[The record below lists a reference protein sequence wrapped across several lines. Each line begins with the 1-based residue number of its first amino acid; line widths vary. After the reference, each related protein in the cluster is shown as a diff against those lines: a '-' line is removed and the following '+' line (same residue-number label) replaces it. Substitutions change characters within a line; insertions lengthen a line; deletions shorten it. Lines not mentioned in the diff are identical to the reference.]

1 MFYVDKIGSHD
12 DILVIFIEHN
22 LIDILIKLH
31 FRPWVHA
38 FHHFNSF
45 SYDVDTA
52 SPTTEFPLSRYTRL
66 SMCTGTPVP
75 RNSHRGAIDVDPRL
89 LEPLYTNR
97 EDTK

>member
-1 MFYVDKIGSHD
+1 M
-12 DILVIFIEHN
+12 VIFIEHN
-22 LIDILIKLH
+22 LIDIFIKLH

-45 SYDVDTA
+45 SYDMDTA
-52 SPTTEFPLSRYTRL
+52 SPTTEFPVSRYTRL
-66 SMCTGTPVP
+66 SMCTGTPVA
-75 RNSHRGAIDVDPRL
+75 RNSHRGAIDADPRL